1 MAAAPC
7 NAPRRETTSRGV
19 QPSRVHVHPA
29 KLQAI
34 VDILEQLRGDLDGVG
49 LQCIG
54 IAAHA
59 DLVDEI
65 RASNH
70 PSAARVATLLSQAR
84 AEPVNTNH
92 FALTAGIEILAQ
104 LGNTLAGLRRAGI
117 YLDVPEQVASAI
129 KSSGHASSELIA
141 DALGPNEPGPS

>member
-1 MAAAPC
+1 
-7 NAPRRETTSRGV
+7 
-19 QPSRVHVHPA
+19 VHPA

-54 IAAHA
+54 IAARS
-59 DLVDEI
+59 DLVEEI

-70 PSAARVATLLSQAR
+70 PSAARVATLLNQAR
-84 AEPVNTNH
+84 AEPVNTNN

-104 LGNTLAGLRRAGI
+104 LGNALAGLRSAGVH
-117 YLDVPEQVASAI
+117 LDVPEQVASAV
-129 KSSGHASSELIA
+129 KASGHASSELIA
-141 DALGPNEPGPS
+141 DALGPNEPGPA